1 MVPSDRAADRVAPK
15 LAAYTW
21 NLRDETSIFSH
32 CTYCDKLVATELAHL
47 EVGYGREHRRRAAG
61 AIEF

>member
-1 MVPSDRAADRVAPK
+1 MPSDRTADHVAPK
-15 LAAYTW
+15 LVAYPW
-21 NLRDETSIFSH
+21 NLLDETSFNFSH